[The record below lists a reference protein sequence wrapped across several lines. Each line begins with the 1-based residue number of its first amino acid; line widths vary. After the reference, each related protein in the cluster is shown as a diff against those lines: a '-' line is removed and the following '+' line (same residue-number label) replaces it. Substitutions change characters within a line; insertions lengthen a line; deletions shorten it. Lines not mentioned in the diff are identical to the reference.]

1 MSANEAV
8 RPAIILLV
16 EDDAGDQEITR
27 RSLAKAK
34 LKNDLFIVEDGEQA
48 LDYLFRRGAYTDPA
62 VSPRPDLVLL
72 DLNLPKVDG
81 RQVLEEIR
89 KTPELKRLVV
99 VIMTTSQQEA
109 DIVRSYELGVNSYVT
124 KPMDFDQFSKVIQDI
139 GHYWFQVVVLPQE
152 REA

>member
-1 MSANEAV
+1 MSTNLAA
-8 RPAIILLV
+8 RPAVILLV
-16 EDDAGDQEITR
+16 EDDPGDQEITR

-72 DLNLPKVDG
+72 DLNLPKIDG